1 MIFLP
6 LLLLIHSAPSFVH
19 SIDDSCKRIE
29 WNNSV
34 EFDLLPQTIRHL
46 QLDKFLFQHI
56 SSQMNDVKIP
66 KTTPWIIRMT
76 KIIGGHVYDVEIQ
89 VFRFSLVGA

>member
-1 MIFLP
+1 
-6 LLLLIHSAPSFVH
+6 
-19 SIDDSCKRIE
+19 
-29 WNNSV
+29 
-34 EFDLLPQTIRHL
+34 
-46 QLDKFLFQHI
+46 
-56 SSQMNDVKIP
+56 MNDVKIP